1 MRKLVGHEKDT
12 LIMWMLTHMTS
23 EQRRLFMGELPS
35 IYKIL
40 YPTVSDEI
48 LTLRVTERIRQVE
61 GQSDII
67 PHNVNL

>member
-1 MRKLVGHEKDT
+1 MRKLVSHEKDM

-23 EQRRLFMGELPS
+23 EQRRQLMGELPS

-40 YPTVSDEI
+40 YPSVSDE
-48 LTLRVTERIRQVE
+48 TLALRMTQRIRQVE